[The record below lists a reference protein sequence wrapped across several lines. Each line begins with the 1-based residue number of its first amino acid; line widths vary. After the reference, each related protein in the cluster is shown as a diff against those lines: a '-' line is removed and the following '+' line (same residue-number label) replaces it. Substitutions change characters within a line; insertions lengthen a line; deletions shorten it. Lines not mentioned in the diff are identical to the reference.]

1 MNQLTQRQIREI
13 DYHRERAAL
22 VQKFRKPITY
32 EILQRPHRRWWNHH
46 WSVYAILL
54 KLGVSGKSVLIPG
67 CGEGHDAIRL
77 GKLGADVHA
86 FDISP
91 DMLSVARNRAGE
103 EGVQVD
109 FREMAAEQLK
119 YGDDT
124 FDVVFAR
131 DVLHHCDLARCLP
144 EFRRV
149 VKPGGFF
156 VFDEL
161 YTHHLLQGLRES
173 AFGCWLRSKIVGL
186 IYPYATID
194 VYVTEDERKLTD
206 YDLRAIKNVLATG
219 RCRYFS
225 MIVDR
230 FLPSWN
236 SAARLDRIA
245 LKLAGPAGSLLGG
258 RFVIA
263 GQVRK

>member
-1 MNQLTQRQIREI
+1 MNQFTERQNREI

-22 VQKFRKPITY
+22 VQKFKRPIAY
-32 EILQRPHRRWWNHH
+32 EILQSPDRRWWNHH
-46 WSVYAILL
+46 WAAYATLL
-54 KLGVSGKSVLIPG
+54 KLGIARKSVLIPG

-77 GKLGADVHA
+77 SKLDADVHA

-91 DMLSVARNRAGE
+91 DMLSVAQDRADE
-103 EGVQVD
+103 EGVHVD
-109 FREMAAEQLK
+109 FRRMAAEQLQ
-119 YGDDT
+119 YPSDR

-131 DVLHHCDLARCLP
+131 DVLHHCDLTRCLP
-144 EFRRV
+144 EFLRV
-149 VKPGGFF
+149 VKPGGIF

-161 YTHHLLQGLRES
+161 YTHHLLQQLRES
-173 AFGCWLRSKIVGL
+173 SFGCWLRSKIVGL

-194 VYVTEDERKLTD
+194 VYVTEDERKLSD
-206 YDLRAIKNVLATG
+206 YDLTAIRNLLGNA

-236 SAARLDRIA
+236 FAAKLDRIA
-245 LKLAGPAGSLLGG
+245 LKLLGPAGSLLGG
-258 RFVIA
+258 RFILT